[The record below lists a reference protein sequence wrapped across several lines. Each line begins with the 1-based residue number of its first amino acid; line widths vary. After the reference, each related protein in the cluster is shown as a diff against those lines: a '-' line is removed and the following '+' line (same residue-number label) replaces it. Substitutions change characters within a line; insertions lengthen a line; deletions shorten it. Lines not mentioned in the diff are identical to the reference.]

1 MKKSN
6 IVLLSFLASI
16 IVLVLA
22 FTIYTGINFRHMMEE
37 EKSLAY
43 SSESSFHHSGSAL
56 THGSLFS
63 YIKGD

>member
-6 IVLLSFLASI
+6 IVLLGFLASI

-43 SSESSFHHSGSAL
+43 SPGPSFYHSG
-56 THGSLFS
+56 
-63 YIKGD
+63 